1 MSSRFA
7 WMTRYSAGISLAL
20 HILFLWSA
28 NNLFLSWH
36 KSPPPK
42 PLKYKLS
49 FVVPK
54 PPPPPP
60 EVKKV
65 EPHVM
70 PKPMKQV
77 EKVVAEKPPEP
88 QREPAVVRQAVT
100 PMTTAK
106 RVETVPMVKALEQ
119 PVSEPALSRPE
130 GTRMASMVQNSAH
143 RVLDPG
149 SAAPR
154 AIQTGEPE
162 GMRMVSMVQNS
173 AHRVLAPSTVAPRAI
188 QTGESVVG
196 RGSEGVT
203 MVSSNAKKVSLPT
216 GWAPRPIPEIVAD
229 PQILKGY
236 LGVIQRKI
244 ERAKEYPD
252 IARRAGNQGKVKVQF
267 TILKDGRIENP
278 VLIEEAPYRILNEEA
293 MAALHRAAPFER
305 LPDEIGKDS
314 LNVVL
319 PFSFMLN

>member
-7 WMTRYSAGISLAL
+7 WMTRYSAGISLVL

-60 EVKKV
+60 EVRKV
-65 EPHVM
+65 
-70 PKPMKQV
+70 
-77 EKVVAEKPPEP
+77 EP

-100 PMTTAK
+100 PVTTAK
-106 RVETVPMVKALEQ
+106 RVETAPMVKALEQ
-119 PVSEPALSRPE
+119 PRSEPALSRPE

-154 AIQTGEPE
+154 AIQTGEPAAE
-162 GMRMVSMVQNS
+162 GMRMVGMVQNS

-293 MAALHRAAPFER
+293 LAALHRAAPFER